1 MERIDLYLKKSINIL
16 GGKGS
21 SYPNV
26 IHIDTTSPD
35 NEYVEDV
42 NGEILFL
49 NEMDTIMRLNTLKLI
64 DQNKDND
71 G

>member
-1 MERIDLYLKKSINIL
+1 MERIDLYLEKPINIL
-16 GGKGS
+16 GEKGQY
-21 SYPNV
+21 YPNV

-35 NEYVEDV
+35 DEYVEDT

-64 DQNKDND
+64 DQNKDKN